1 MHSSTTP
8 IKVWSLDM
16 PAETF
21 AGASML
27 VRFEKDIP
35 FELPDDPDGE
45 EHSDVET
52 VPTNVDRAI
61 ID

>member
-1 MHSSTTP
+1 
-8 IKVWSLDM
+8 M